1 MTVSLETLL
10 LSIACVFL
18 AMEIGR
24 LKAKL
29 QAVDDSVQD
38 MEEDIGELWAGN
50 EDLAQGFVHSGEE
63 FDVVYSRLT
72 DAEESINKAHEGIR
86 YLAKEDP
93 L

>member
-10 LSIACVFL
+10 LSIACVFM
-18 AMEIGR
+18 AVEIGR

-29 QAVDDSVQD
+29 QAVDTFAKDL
-38 MEEDIGELWAGN
+38 EEGIAEVWAEN
-50 EDLAQGFVHSGEE
+50 EAIAQGFQNAGQQ
-63 FDVVYSRLT
+63 FDAIYGRLT
-72 DAEESINKAHEGIR
+72 DAEESLKKAHEGIQ